1 MVLPLDDHMVHR
13 GHAVFDTATLTHG
26 MLYQLDPH
34 LDRLIKSADGARIPP
49 PFPRERLRQII
60 LETAAASRQREGS
73 VRYWLSAGP
82 GGYGLGPAE
91 CVGSS
96 FYVIVFKQEAY
107 PESYYR
113 EGIKLITS
121 QVPIKPPLFAR
132 IKSTNYLP
140 NVLVVLE
147 AKDRGADNG
156 VFIDQH
162 GMVAE
167 SSNMNVAFVTKDR
180 VFRHPPFDA
189 ILSGITIQRVLDFAQ
204 TLVQQGVLTAARLA
218 GISRRRG
225 SRRGGNAAHRQLDQG
240 RARGRMGRT
249 KNRRRQA
256 GTDHREA
263 AGNVERGRDIG
274 PGSTRGRAVRRCL
287 TAQDLPDY
295 FYLNLKEVVMTKKKL
310 SRGLMTAVIV
320 GVFGLG
326 YVCGSMTQRQA
337 EAQIGGLLEKAGKAG
352 GPVGSVAQFGSSI
365 VEMQDHITGLQ
376 KNLDTFKNVQS
387 SLTGK

>member
-1 MVLPLDDHMVHR
+1 MADANKTAIFTTEKALARLRESVHAKATNFYAMYSSVLGGIVTDPALMVLPLDDHMVHR

-34 LDRLIKSADGARIPP
+34 LDRLIRSADGARIPL

-60 LETAAASRQREGS
+60 LETAAASCQREGS

-107 PESYYR
+107 PESYYQQ
-113 EGIKLITS
+113 GVKLITS

-147 AKDRGADNG
+147 AKDQGADNG
-156 VFIDQH
+156 VFIDQR
-162 GMVAE
+162 GMIAE

-189 ILSGITIQRVLDFAQ
+189 ILSGITIQRVLDFAER
-204 TLVQQGVLTAARLA
+204 LVQQGALNALRIADIPVEEARAA
-218 GISRRRG
+218 
-225 SRRGGNAAHRQLDQG
+225 
-240 RARGRMGRT
+240 
-249 KNRRRQA
+249 
-256 GTDHREA
+256 
-263 AGNVERGRDIG
+263 
-274 PGSTRGRAVRRCL
+274 
-287 TAQDLPDY
+287 
-295 FYLNLKEVVMTKKKL
+295 
-310 SRGLMTAVIV
+310 
-320 GVFGLG
+320 
-326 YVCGSMTQRQA
+326 A
-337 EAQIGGLLEKAGKAG
+337 EMMLI
-352 GPVGSVAQFGSSI
+352 GSSI
-365 VEMQDHITGLQ
+365 KVAPVVEWDGQKIGDGKPGPVTRKLLDMWNEDTKSGQDQLVAVPYNDGT
-376 KNLDTFKNVQS
+376 
-387 SLTGK
+387 

>member
-1 MVLPLDDHMVHR
+1 MADAKRTTVLTTEKALARLRESVHAKSNNFYAMYSSVLGGIVTDPALMVLPLDDHMVHR
-13 GHAVFDTATLTHG
+13 GHAVFDTATLTNG

-34 LDRLIKSADGARIPP
+34 LDRLIKSAGGARIPL
-49 PFPRERLRQII
+49 PFPREQLRQII
-60 LETAAASRQREGS
+60 LQTAAASRRRDGS

-107 PESYYR
+107 PASYYQQ
-113 EGIKLITS
+113 GIKLITS

-156 VFIDQH
+156 VFIDQR

-189 ILSGITIQRVLDFAQ
+189 ILSGITIQRVLEFAQ
-204 TLVQQGVLTAARLA
+204 RLVQHGTL
-218 GISRRRG
+218 
-225 SRRGGNAAHRQLDQG
+225 NAVRVADIPV
-240 RARGRMGRT
+240 
-249 KNRRRQA
+249 
-256 GTDHREA
+256 DE
-263 AGNVERGRDIG
+263 GRD
-274 PGSTRGRAVRRCL
+274 A
-287 TAQDLPDY
+287 
-295 FYLNLKEVVMTKKKL
+295 
-310 SRGLMTAVIV
+310 
-320 GVFGLG
+320 
-326 YVCGSMTQRQA
+326 A
-337 EAQIGGLLEKAGKAG
+337 EMMLI
-352 GPVGSVAQFGSSI
+352 GSSI
-365 VEMQDHITGLQ
+365 KIAPAVEWDGQ
-376 KNLDTFKNVQS
+376 KIGDGNPGPIAKKLLEMWNEDARS
-387 SLTGK
+387 STDQLVAVPYDERV